1 MRNAL
6 RLTRPYPFHAAAD
19 DDDDERDYPSFC
31 RLGCNYFFVP
41 ESSDGPEDEP
51 PSRSDGSK
59 STLNLCLERCEDEFE
74 YTSTAPPYND
84 LVAIARLECR
94 DGCLLALERCQPGY
108 YCKQVSFRDGDGT
121 YSGGTYSGGEMTPC
135 PPGTYRDVD
144 YGAVEACVPCPPN
157 HFREDVKGRS
167 ASSCTPCPAGTSAVG
182 PGSESVADCVRCPA
196 GTFASQPASYCSCI
210 TPDACAREQLP
221 SPADAEKKVRVA
233 QWVDSIC
240 LFPSFF
246 FTASTCSAQD
256 TVPYIGR

>member
-94 DGCLLALERCQPGY
+94 DGCLLALR
-108 YCKQVSFRDGDGT
+108 
-121 YSGGTYSGGEMTPC
+121 
-135 PPGTYRDVD
+135 
-144 YGAVEACVPCPPN
+144 GASRA
-157 HFREDVKGRS
+157 
-167 ASSCTPCPAGTSAVG
+167 T
-182 PGSESVADCVRCPA
+182 
-196 GTFASQPASYCSCI
+196 
-210 TPDACAREQLP
+210 
-221 SPADAEKKVRVA
+221 
-233 QWVDSIC
+233 
-240 LFPSFF
+240 
-246 FTASTCSAQD
+246 TASRYPSGTA
-256 TVPYIGR
+256 TGRTPGGPTREAR